1 MPNNNW
7 KKRDGIVYSTDENFE
22 YQNPEAD
29 DETETLPPDKQ
40 KMIVRLDT
48 SNRKGKQ
55 VTLVQGF
62 TGKTGDLEE
71 LAKVIKT
78 KCSVG
83 GSVKDREIIIQGDLR
98 TKITDLLT
106 GLGYKVKKI

>member
-1 MPNNNW
+1 MSENNW
-7 KKRDGIVYSTDENFE
+7 KKRDGIVYSTNENFE
-22 YQNPEAD
+22 YTTNDPAEEPDTLKPE
-29 DETETLPPDKQ
+29 EQ
-40 KMIVRLDT
+40 KLTVRLDT

-62 TGKTGDLEE
+62 TGKTGDLED

-83 GSVKDREIIIQGDLR
+83 GSVKDREVIIQGDLR
-98 TKITDLLT
+98 VKITELLLS
-106 GLGYKVKKI
+106 LGYKVKKI